1 MQWPSDLSIAKRTAR
16 AGALGAFFDWFVGFS
31 AAARSEAG
39 DIGERE
45 MRRIR
50 AKQID
55 AVTRLVPLTMTINL
69 ANVAII
75 LFVFWNA
82 GFNIFLGLW
91 ALAIASAAVMAI
103 RSWAR
108 SRPVPPKEA
117 SRRAT
122 RRMTVQS
129 FVIALV
135 WGAMPLV

>member
-55 AVTRLVPLTMTINL
+55 AVTRLVPVTMTINL

-75 LFVFWNA
+75 LFVFWNTGSNLFLIGWASTIA
-82 GFNIFLGLW
+82 GAV
-91 ALAIASAAVMAI
+91 ALAT
-103 RSWAR
+103 RSWAL
-108 SRPVPPKEA
+108 SRHA
-117 SRRAT
+117 
-122 RRMTVQS
+122 
-129 FVIALV
+129 
-135 WGAMPLV
+135 